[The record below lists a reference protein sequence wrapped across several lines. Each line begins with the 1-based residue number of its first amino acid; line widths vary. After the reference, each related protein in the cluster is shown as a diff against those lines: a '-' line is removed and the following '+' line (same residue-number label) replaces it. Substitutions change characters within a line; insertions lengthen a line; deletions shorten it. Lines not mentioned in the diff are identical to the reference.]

1 MPLPLAPFIF
11 IVLPLLEIA
20 GFVIVGSQIGVLA
33 TIGLVI
39 ASSVLGAVLLRVQ
52 GFGILT
58 RLRHTIDQG
67 GEPGREL
74 VHGFMVMLA
83 GLLLFL
89 PGFLTD
95 IVGLILFIPPV
106 RDAAWSFLK
115 RRLHVVDISR
125 GYRRGASA
133 ENIIDLEDD
142 EYSRNNGEPRSRPT
156 IDHDQRF

>member
-1 MPLPLAPFIF
+1 MPLPLAPLIF

-20 GFVIVGSQIGVLA
+20 GFVIVGSKIGVLA

-39 ASSVLGAVLLRVQ
+39 ASSVLGAILLRIQ

-58 RLRHTIDQG
+58 RLRQTMDRG

-95 IVGLILFIPPV
+95 VVGLILFLPPV
-106 RDAAWSFLK
+106 RDAAWRFLK
-115 RRLHVVDISR
+115 RRFHVVDISGFGR
-125 GYRRGASA
+125 GTRSSRV
-133 ENIIDLEDD
+133 IDLDEDD
-142 EYSRNNGEPRSRPT
+142 FTRDNDETQRRPS
-156 IDHDQRF
+156 IDHDTRF